1 MAGGLVIH
9 IAAGDDRHTEIVSQD
24 RVRIGASA
32 DCDLQLRASALTTSP
47 IAPGVALE
55 LTRVGNSYRVTEF
68 NQSLGITRN
77 GEPLVEDARIN
88 EGDEFSFA
96 SSNLTLQFF
105 PVNQLPALVRSRRET
120 QVAPFIEQA
129 ALESAATA
137 RRDDAKVFL
146 REFTRELVRE
156 INTST
161 KLIALAISMALVGG
175 LLYLGF
181 AVFKEIQRNRR
192 LVEDQNAELNDLK
205 NRIQKT
211 NEQISGLNQ
220 SNQTILD
227 SLSLAPKMRSDYG
240 GGVCLISGSF
250 YFVESRTG
258 RPLRYP
264 EVQTDDEGMVI
275 QNTETLQLTP
285 EGKGA
290 IAEYEFVGTGF
301 YVGGGYVLTNRHVAQ
316 PWLAD
321 ERAQT
326 LSSGVSAQPR
336 LKKLIAYFPDIQQP
350 FNLKFRL
357 AAQQD
362 DLAVCMFDVKDVPP
376 KIPVLPLDE
385 ESSAAVSIGKTVVMM
400 GYPNGPDRLLAL
412 RDDAEARMIQA
423 RCGSSLESL
432 LGCLADKNRIQPLTT
447 QGNITDLD
455 DHRIVYD
462 ARTAEGG
469 SGAPLFGQTGR
480 VIGINFAV
488 FTENTASNF
497 AVPVRFGLSLL
508 QRAGWKSPE
517 TVESA
522 NQNENANAN
531 QTAPRNPA
539 SSAAVNTS
547 R

>member
-55 LTRVGNSYRVTEF
+55 LTRTNGHYRVTEF
-68 NQSLGITRN
+68 NPSLGITQN
-77 GEPLVEDARIN
+77 GEPLNEDARVD
-88 EGDEFSFA
+88 EGDEFQFS

-105 PVNQLPALVRSRRET
+105 PVSALPALVRSRRET

-156 INTST
+156 IKMST
-161 KLIALAISMALVGG
+161 KLFALAISLALVGG
-175 LLYLGF
+175 VLYLGF
-181 AVFKEIQRNRR
+181 GVYKEIQRNRR
-192 LVEDQNAELNDLK
+192 LVEDQKSELSALK
-205 NRIQKT
+205 NQIQAT
-211 NEQISGLNQ
+211 SSQINNLDQ
-220 SNQTILD
+220 SNKVILD

-240 GGVCLISGSF
+240 GGVCLISGSY
-250 YFVESRTG
+250 YFVEARTG

-264 EVQTDDEGMVI
+264 EVQTDDEGVVI
-275 QNTETLQLTP
+275 QSGTEPLQLTP
-285 EGKGA
+285 EGKGV

-301 YVGGGYVLTNRHVAQ
+301 YVGNGFVLTNRHVAQ
-316 PWLAD
+316 PWQAD
-321 ERAQT
+321 DRAQSLT
-326 LSSGVSAQPR
+326 SSVNAQPR
-336 LKKLIAYFPDIQQP
+336 LKKLTAYFPDIPQP
-350 FNLKFRL
+350 FNLKFKM
-357 AAQQD
+357 AAQAD
-362 DLAVCMFDVKDVPP
+362 DLAVCTFDIKDVPT
-376 KIPVLPLDE
+376 KIPVLPLDKE
-385 ESSAAVSIGKTVVMM
+385 ASEAIGVGKTVVMM

-432 LGCLADKNRIQPLTT
+432 LSCLADKSRIQPLTT

-455 DHRIVYD
+455 THRIVYD

-480 VIGINFAV
+480 VIGVNFAV

-497 AVPVRFGLSLL
+497 AVPVRFGLTLL

-517 TVESA
+517 TIETA
-522 NQNENANAN
+522 NQNENSNTNQAATRSSTSAANA
-531 QTAPRNPA
+531 
-539 SSAAVNTS
+539 S

>member
-55 LTRVGNSYRVTEF
+55 LTRAGDHYRVTEF
-68 NQSLGITRN
+68 NPSLGITQN
-77 GEPLVEDARIN
+77 GEPLVEDVRIV
-88 EGDEFSFA
+88 EGDEFQFS

-105 PVNQLPALVRSRRET
+105 PVSALPALVRSRRET

-156 INTST
+156 IKMST
-161 KLIALAISMALVGG
+161 KLVALAISLALVGG
-175 LLYLGF
+175 MLYLGF
-181 AVFKEIQRNRR
+181 GVYKEIQRNRR
-192 LVEDQNAELNDLK
+192 LVEDQKSELSALK
-205 NRIQKT
+205 NQIQAT
-211 NEQISGLNQ
+211 SSQINNLDQ
-220 SNQTILD
+220 SNKVILD

-240 GGVCLISGSF
+240 GGVCLISGSY
-250 YFVESRTG
+250 YFVEARTG

-264 EVQTDDEGMVI
+264 EVQTDDEGVVI
-275 QNTETLQLTP
+275 QSGTEPLQLTP
-285 EGKGA
+285 EGKGV

-301 YVGGGYVLTNRHVAQ
+301 YVGDGFVLTNRHVAQ
-316 PWLAD
+316 PWQAD
-321 ERAQT
+321 DRAQSLT
-326 LSSGVSAQPR
+326 SSVSAQPR
-336 LKKLIAYFPDIQQP
+336 LKKLIAYFPDLPQP
-350 FNLKFRL
+350 FNLKFKM
-357 AAQQD
+357 AAQAD
-362 DLAVCMFDVKDVPP
+362 DLAVCTFDIKDVPT
-376 KIPVLPLDE
+376 KIPVLPLDKE
-385 ESSAAVSIGKTVVMM
+385 ASDAIGVGKTVVMM

-412 RDDAEARMIQA
+412 RDDAEARLIQA

-432 LGCLADKNRIQPLTT
+432 LSCLADKSRIQPLTT

-455 DHRIVYD
+455 THRIVYD

-497 AVPVRFGLSLL
+497 AVPVRFGLTLL

-517 TVESA
+517 TVETA
-522 NQNENANAN
+522 NQNENSNTSQAAPRTSTSAANA
-531 QTAPRNPA
+531 
-539 SSAAVNTS
+539 S

>member
-9 IAAGDDRHTEIVSQD
+9 ITAGDDRHTEVVSQE

-47 IAPGVALE
+47 IAPGIALE
-55 LTRVGNSYRVTEF
+55 LTRSHGYYRVTDF
-68 NQSLGITRN
+68 NPSLGITQN
-77 GEPLVEDARIN
+77 GEPLIEDAKVN

-105 PVNQLPALVRSRRET
+105 PVSALPALVRSRRET

-129 ALESAATA
+129 AIESAATA
-137 RRDDAKVFL
+137 RHDDAKVFL
-146 REFTRELVRE
+146 RELTRELVRE
-156 INTST
+156 IKTST
-161 KLIALAISMALVGG
+161 KLIALAISIALVGG
-175 LLYLGF
+175 MLYLGF
-181 AVFKEIQRNRR
+181 AAYKEIQRNRR
-192 LVEDQNAELNDLK
+192 LVEDQKAEIFELK
-205 NRIQKT
+205 NQVQKT
-211 NEQISGLNQ
+211 STQISGLTQ

-240 GGVCLISGSF
+240 GGVCLISGSY
-250 YFVESRTG
+250 YFVEAKTG

-275 QNTETLQLTP
+275 QNNAETLQLTP

-290 IAEYEFVGTGF
+290 VAEYEFVGTGF
-301 YVGGGYVLTNRHVAQ
+301 YVGDGYVLTNRHVAQ

-321 ERAQT
+321 DRAQSLT
-326 LSSGVSAQPR
+326 SSVNGQPR
-336 LKKLIAYFPDIQQP
+336 LKKLIAYFPDTPQP
-350 FNLKFRL
+350 YTLKFKM
-357 AAQQD
+357 AAQTD
-362 DLAVCMFDVKDVPP
+362 DLAVCMFDLKDVPTQ
-376 KIPVLPLDE
+376 IPVLPLDK
-385 ESSAAVSIGKTVVMM
+385 ESSDAVSIGKTVVMM

-432 LGCLADKNRIQPLTT
+432 LGCLADKSRIQPLTT

-455 DHRIVYD
+455 PHRIVYD

-480 VIGINFAV
+480 VIGVNFAV

-497 AVPVRFGLSLL
+497 AVPIRFGLALL

-517 TVESA
+517 IVETA
-522 NQNENANAN
+522 NQNENSNTS
-531 QTAPRNPA
+531 QTTPRNTA
-539 SSAAVNTS
+539 SAANTA